1 MTSVPPSPTALEALP
16 GDVVIG
22 PDGRPRALVRSTD
35 LKRRPFADLAAMAD
49 RLGVANEPGLGTP
62 ELIHRIELAM
72 LRQKDVLVTEG
83 VLDIEKGGH
92 GFIRCQDWNFA
103 PSPDDVYVSSA
114 QQRRFG
120 LRQGDWL
127 RGTVRPPR
135 QWEKYLAL
143 LRLEE
148 VNGGE
153 PQVAP
158 VRPEFET
165 LPVKYPDERLRLE
178 YPGCPLSMRV
188 VDLIAPIGKGQR
200 GLIVAPPRVGKTIM
214 LHDIATSIRTNYP
227 EVAVI
232 ILLIDER
239 PEEVTDFRASVPGAQ
254 VLSSTFDAPA
264 ERHVHVGELAI
275 ERAKRLVEQGQ
286 DVVLLLDSITRF
298 GRAHNAVL
306 KGNGP
311 ILSGGVDARA
321 LQKPKKFFGAA
332 RRIAG
337 GGSLTIIATALV
349 QTGSRMDEVI
359 FEEFKG
365 TGNMEVVLDR
375 RVAAGRVFPAIDIQK
390 SGTRRD
396 EMLLDQV
403 EQNRIAL
410 LRNYLGE
417 MEPEESMA
425 FLLQRLRRTADNR
438 EFFAEM
444 ARGA

>member
-1 MTSVPPSPTALEALP
+1 MTTVPPSTDALTERLP
-16 GDVVIG
+16 ATTG
-22 PDGRPRALVRSTD
+22 PDHAARVPFQTTQ
-35 LKRRPFADLAAMAD
+35 LKRATFAELAARAD
-49 RLGVANEPGLGTP
+49 ALGVPNEPGLGTP

-72 LRQKDVLVTEG
+72 LRTRELLVTEG

-127 RGTVRPPR
+127 RGTVRAPR
-135 QWEKYLAL
+135 QWEKFLAL
-143 LRLEE
+143 LRLEA
-148 VNGGE
+148 VNGDE
-153 PQVAP
+153 PQVQPQRA
-158 VRPEFET
+158 EFDA
-165 LPVKYPDERLRLE
+165 LPVKYPDERIRLE

-188 VDLIAPIGKGQR
+188 VDLFAPIGKGQR

-214 LHDIATSIRTNYP
+214 LHDIATAIRTNHP
-227 EVAVI
+227 EIAVI

-254 VLSSTFDAPA
+254 VLSSTFDEKP

-275 ERAKRLVEQGQ
+275 ERAKRLVEQGK

-337 GGSLTIIATALV
+337 GGSLTIVATALV
-349 QTGSRMDEVI
+349 HTGSRMDEVI

-375 RVAAGRVFPAIDIQK
+375 RIAAGRVFPAIDIQK

-403 EQNRIAL
+403 EQNRVAL

-417 MEPEESMA
+417 MEPEESMS
-425 FLLQRLRRTADNR
+425 FLLQRLRRTRDNR

>member
-1 MTSVPPSPTALEALP
+1 
-16 GDVVIG
+16 
-22 PDGRPRALVRSTD
+22 
-35 LKRRPFADLAAMAD
+35 
-49 RLGVANEPGLGTP
+49 
-62 ELIHRIELAM
+62 
-72 LRQKDVLVTEG
+72 
-83 VLDIEKGGH
+83 
-92 GFIRCQDWNFA
+92 
-103 PSPDDVYVSSA
+103 
-114 QQRRFG
+114 
-120 LRQGDWL
+120 
-127 RGTVRPPR
+127 
-135 QWEKYLAL
+135 
-143 LRLEE
+143 
-148 VNGGE
+148 
-153 PQVAP
+153 
-158 VRPEFET
+158 
-165 LPVKYPDERLRLE
+165 VKYPDERLRLE

-214 LHDIATSIRTNYP
+214 LHDIATAIRTNYP
-227 EVAVI
+227 DVAVI

-254 VLSSTFDAPA
+254 VLSSTFDAPP

-275 ERAKRLVEQGQ
+275 ERAKRLVEQGK

-298 GRAHNAVL
+298 GRAHNAIL

-337 GGSLTIIATALV
+337 GGSLTIVATALV
-349 QTGSRMDEVI
+349 HTGSRMDEVI

-396 EMLLDQV
+396 EMLLDTV

-410 LRNYLGE
+410 LRNYLSE

-425 FLLQRLRRTADNR
+425 FLLQRLRRTRDNR

-444 ARGA
+444 AKGA